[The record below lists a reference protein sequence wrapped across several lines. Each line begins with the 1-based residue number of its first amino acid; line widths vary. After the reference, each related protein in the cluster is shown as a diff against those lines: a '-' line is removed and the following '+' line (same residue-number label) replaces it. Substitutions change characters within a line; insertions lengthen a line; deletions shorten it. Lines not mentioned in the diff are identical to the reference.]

1 MVVIMV
7 ILMIKITWIFK
18 YFSTLKIT
26 YFQAKCPPSGTPEK
40 GKFITINCRKYPSL
54 TITIRTVA
62 VTLF

>member
-7 ILMIKITWIFK
+7 VLMIKILG
-18 YFSTLKIT
+18 YSTLKIT

-40 GKFITINCRKYPSL
+40 GKFITINCRKYQSL